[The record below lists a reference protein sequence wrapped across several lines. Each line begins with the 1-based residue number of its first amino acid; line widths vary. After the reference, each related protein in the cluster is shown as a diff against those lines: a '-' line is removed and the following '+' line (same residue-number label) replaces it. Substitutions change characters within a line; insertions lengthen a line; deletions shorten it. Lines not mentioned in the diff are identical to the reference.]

1 MRRGGGGPGGVPGV
15 AAGRVCYSGVVS
27 PEEEEGGLAAALR
40 SVLHGR
46 LRHGRLD
53 LI

>member
-1 MRRGGGGPGGVPGV
+1 MRSGEVAVDPGV

-27 PEEEEGGLAAALR
+27 PEEEEGGVAAALR